1 LVASLFYSLIIGAS
15 AVASQAREPKM
26 KRSHLVL
33 LLGLIACAPAPGFD
47 ARGDNTPKWSAGWIS
62 PAIAAEDISFD
73 NVTATLGGA
82 TVTIPHI
89 AINGSSLSKSDL
101 QKLFD
106 GPWSLSSVDT
116 LSKFD
121 ATSVVI
127 PELHVD
133 MTAQVAG
140 NDTPL
145 AQSVAYR
152 DFRLDDIKAGK
163 AARASVAG
171 MTAEVKGPVSLGY
184 SVGQVLATDYDFTG
198 LLRIVYAA
206 ALPGEAPKQLSGPS
220 TLENLHFNGPDGVEI
235 NIGHAAVGAMKA
247 RPLVTPLADFLPA
260 LTQASVTDKTLSPAQ
275 TAKMVTL
282 LADFYDAF
290 GIDGMTMSDISIKVP
305 DPSFQNASI
314 KTFKIGS
321 IANSR
326 FGEFGIEGLE
336 VNAAG
341 GHVKLG
347 RGALLG
353 MDVKPFLS
361 ALSASAKSGELSND
375 AMKSLDWRQ
384 IMPRLDAIVVNN
396 LDVDMPQGPSAQ
408 SFTLADYEIKLGNYV
423 GAIPTSL
430 HSRLDDLAADTSFL
444 KAQGSELQQLGYKI
458 LDLSTATDVVWNE
471 NSKSISVNEISAK
484 GANMGSVL
492 LKATL
497 GNVPRELFAGS
508 LAQMQVAG
516 LGVTLGEASLRVEN
530 TGLLDKIVARMAAIQ
545 KTTPDKLRAQWGTQ
559 AALGIPQ
566 MLGGSDS
573 AKALG
578 NAVASFIAKPKSLS
592 ISVKAKDVTGLGITD
607 LMAGG
612 GVSPAAIL
620 NKLDVTASANQ

>member
-1 LVASLFYSLIIGAS
+1 
-15 AVASQAREPKM
+15 
-26 KRSHLVL
+26 
-33 LLGLIACAPAPGFD
+33 
-47 ARGDNTPKWSAGWIS
+47 
-62 PAIAAEDISFD
+62 
-73 NVTATLGGA
+73 
-82 TVTIPHI
+82 
-89 AINGSSLSKSDL
+89 
-101 QKLFD
+101 
-106 GPWSLSSVDT
+106 
-116 LSKFD
+116 
-121 ATSVVI
+121 
-127 PELHVD
+127 
-133 MTAQVAG
+133 
-140 NDTPL
+140 
-145 AQSVAYR
+145 
-152 DFRLDDIKAGK
+152 
-163 AARASVAG
+163 
-171 MTAEVKGPVSLGY
+171 
-184 SVGQVLATDYDFTG
+184 
-198 LLRIVYAA
+198 
-206 ALPGEAPKQLSGPS
+206 
-220 TLENLHFNGPDGVEI
+220 
-235 NIGHAAVGAMKA
+235 
-247 RPLVTPLADFLPA
+247 
-260 LTQASVTDKTLSPAQ
+260 
-275 TAKMVTL
+275 
-282 LADFYDAF
+282 
-290 GIDGMTMSDISIKVP
+290 
-305 DPSFQNASI
+305 
-314 KTFKIGS
+314 
-321 IANSR
+321 
-326 FGEFGIEGLE
+326 
-336 VNAAG
+336 
-341 GHVKLG
+341 
-347 RGALLG
+347 
-353 MDVKPFLS
+353 
-361 ALSASAKSGELSND
+361 
-375 AMKSLDWRQ
+375 
-384 IMPRLDAIVVNN
+384 
-396 LDVDMPQGPSAQ
+396 MPQGPSAQ